1 MHELEGETVTVRT
14 FKIAVL
20 PGDGIGVEVTQEA
33 VRVLHALMPA
43 MSDVEF
49 ELTEYPVGATEYLRN
64 GDPLPSDTFVACRAA
79 DAVLLGAMGLPAVR
93 WPDGREIAPQ
103 LDLRERLDLY
113 AGLRPVRLYHENDT
127 PLKGY
132 RTGELDML
140 IVRESTEGLFSSRLN
155 ARDPAADHVSDR
167 LVVSRAGAE
176 RICRVAFREARKRR
190 GQVSLIDKANVLPSM
205 VFFREVF
212 LEVAREFTDVEAEAL
227 YVDATALYLVT
238 NPRRF
243 DVMLTENMFGDILSD
258 LSAGL
263 VGGMGLAPSADLG
276 DDCAV
281 FQPAHGSAPDI
292 AGRGVANPVAAI
304 LSLAMM
310 LHWLDHAQ
318 TISASLRLQRAV
330 EAALADPDHR
340 TPDLGGRLTTTQL
353 TDQILTKL
361 GL

>member
-1 MHELEGETVTVRT
+1 
-14 FKIAVL
+14 
-20 PGDGIGVEVTQEA
+20 
-33 VRVLHALMPA
+33 
-43 MSDVEF
+43 
-49 ELTEYPVGATEYLRN
+49 
-64 GDPLPSDTFVACRAA
+64 
-79 DAVLLGAMGLPAVR
+79 MGLPDVR

-113 AGLRPVRLYHENDT
+113 AGLRPVQLYHENDT

-132 RTGELDML
+132 GPGELDML

-155 ARDPAADHVSDR
+155 ARDRGTNHVSDT

-176 RICRVAFREARKRR
+176 RVCRTAFRQARKRR
-190 GQVSLIDKANVLPSM
+190 GKVSLIDKANVLPSM

-212 LEVAREFTDVEAEAL
+212 FEVAREYPDVEAEAF

-263 VGGMGLAPSADLG
+263 VGGMGMAPSADIG

-292 AGRGVANPVAAI
+292 AGRGIANPVAAI
-304 LSLAMM
+304 LSLGMM
-310 LHWLDHAQ
+310 LHWLDDAQ
-318 TISASLRLQRAV
+318 TQSAATRLQQAV
-330 EAALADPDHR
+330 EATFANPESPYSR
-340 TPDLGGRLTTTQL
+340 SGRSL
-353 TDQILTKL
+353 DDDRR
-361 GL
+361 